1 MQYVNQL
8 RDGLAEWRIIKKSN
22 ISLSNIYL
30 LCKYMLDKWKV
41 NVERKAKERVE
52 RTIEWISEDILV
64 SESLQEADVYEKND
78 CCSVCRDRD
87 V

>member
-30 LCKYMLDKWKV
+30 QSKYMLDKWKV

-52 RTIEWISEDILV
+52 RTIE
-64 SESLQEADVYEKND
+64 
-78 CCSVCRDRD
+78 
-87 V
+87 